1 MGQQFC
7 KETKGFESTIDDQ
20 HTYGRIEL
28 QEKALQIFH
37 MGRQSAMP
45 EPTISDPH
53 QETNTNLGNVAMD
66 ASEQQSISAFFSGQ
80 GSKQPLPPGNINR
93 LMSPAKKQGPK

>member
-1 MGQQFC
+1 MINAY
-7 KETKGFESTIDDQ
+7 TVESLEAD
-20 HTYGRIEL
+20 L

-53 QETNTNLGNVAMD
+53 QETDINLGNVAMD